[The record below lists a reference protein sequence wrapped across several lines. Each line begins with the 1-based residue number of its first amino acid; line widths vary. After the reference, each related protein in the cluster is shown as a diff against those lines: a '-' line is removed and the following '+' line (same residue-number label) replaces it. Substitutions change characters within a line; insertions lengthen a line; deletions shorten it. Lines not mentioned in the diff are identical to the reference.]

1 MVQADKINGLKL
13 PQFIYGTAWKEDN
26 TQGLVEQALRC
37 GFRAIDTANQRKH
50 YFETAVGAG
59 IATILQ
65 AGEMTRDEL
74 FLQTKY
80 TFQRGQDHRLP
91 YDSKAPIETQVAQ
104 SFDSSLEHLQT
115 DYVDS
120 YILHG
125 PSSGAGLQL
134 ADWSAWRAMEEI
146 HSRGRAH
153 LIGISNVSID
163 QLQALCEGA
172 KVAPKFVQNRCYANR
187 GWDKSVRQFCTA
199 NDIAYQ
205 GFSLLTAN
213 RQIHQNPTLL
223 EIGKRHRMSISQTL
237 FRFAIDAGMIP
248 LTGTSNPDHMKHDL
262 RVSGFKL
269 SDDEVNMIEALA
281 V

>member
-26 TQGLVEQALRC
+26 TQGLVEQALSC